1 MLLGATRSSYRTF
14 PQVHPPW
21 TIVFFRLTRI
31 RRENP
36 AFNYEFFR
44 PDPLAFE
51 PEAGKNAGHGSDFIG
66 PGSPQQPETARSGAR
81 REIEWREVIDETE
94 LAPPFILLASWLQDH
109 ASLLASFM
117 IGTQG

>member
-1 MLLGATRSSYRTF
+1 
-14 PQVHPPW
+14 
-21 TIVFFRLTRI
+21 VFFRLTRI

-66 PGSPQQPETARSGAR
+66 PGSPQQPETARSSVR
-81 REIEWREVIDETE
+81 REIERREVIDETE
-94 LAPPFILLASWLQDH
+94 LGPPFILLVLWLQDH
-109 ASLLASFM
+109 VSLLAPFM